1 MSSKL
6 KIIALKNLIS
16 QGRVQCVKTYH
27 KNGGKAIAYDFRID
41 KELVIFCECDL
52 FIDYCHLCLVCLPA
66 GMDVP
71 RIYCGGCF
79 AEYIRNILQNIFEI
93 YH

>member
-1 MSSKL
+1 MSAKL

-52 FIDYCHLCLVCLPA
+52 FID
-66 GMDVP
+66 
-71 RIYCGGCF
+71 
-79 AEYIRNILQNIFEI
+79 
-93 YH
+93 